1 MCQHHM
7 RAFSHYTGLRR
18 GIMMLWLRGVS
29 LVSFTSSVPPQPH
42 RPLAVVMESRR
53 PPVYL
58 ATRILSLGAYGY
70 SQPARHVAS
79 LEADYAGTDRNLAR
93 RLKTGYAGRYRSLTL
108 DLGKRHRE
116 QKRNMGYNSFIY
128 FDIPISILNNK
139 TTTTTILSF
148 R

>member
-1 MCQHHM
+1 
-7 RAFSHYTGLRR
+7 
-18 GIMMLWLRGVS
+18 MMLWLRGVS

-108 DLGKRHRE
+108 NLWEEAQGTKA
-116 QKRNMGYNSFIY
+116 QYWGTISFIY

-139 TTTTTILSF
+139 TTTTTTILSF